1 MLEEY
6 DFMYK
11 NIQPTPLNITA
22 FILDEGDSYLQYGK
36 YVKYENN
43 IYDFTDSYKLKK
55 VYQYEKRRV
64 LYDLPFID

>member
-43 IYDFTDSYKLKK
+43 IDIL
-55 VYQYEKRRV
+55 EKCINTEKEKIR
-64 LYDLPFID
+64 L